1 MRLNVILRLHCF
13 PNKKEKAFKEHVEES
28 LVAALL
34 CKLNE
39 GKFVFRLGKKYII
52 CI

>member
-13 PNKKEKAFKEHVEES
+13 PIKKEKAFKEHVEES

-34 CKLNE
+34 IMQTESRKVR
-39 GKFVFRLGKKYII
+39 FQTW
-52 CI
+52 